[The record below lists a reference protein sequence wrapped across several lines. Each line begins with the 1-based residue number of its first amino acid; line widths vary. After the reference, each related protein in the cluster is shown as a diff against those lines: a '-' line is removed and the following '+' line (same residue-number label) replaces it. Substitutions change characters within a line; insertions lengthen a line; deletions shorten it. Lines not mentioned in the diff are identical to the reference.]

1 MARRC
6 RSISPL
12 PPHAGITQTAKVRPA
27 PPGTHF
33 HFTVAFVNLHDAEL
47 DLLLY
52 CLVLGGQVT
61 VTFTPAALARKSR
74 SRPADYERRT

>member
-1 MARRC
+1 MD
-6 RSISPL
+6 
-12 PPHAGITQTAKVRPA
+12 
-27 PPGTHF
+27 
-33 HFTVAFVNLHDAEL
+33 FVNLHDAEL